1 MRISLPVAEAAAAGG
16 RAGKHG
22 KAITFLTPD
31 DTAVYFDL
39 KQVKIVDGHLPT
51 HVFSLNCLRRY
62 ARMDSRNMMLHGA
75 NLDNSHLDVKVNFLF
90 ENFKHFSVFLKLT
103 KSSK

>member
-1 MRISLPVAEAAAAGG
+1 
-16 RAGKHG
+16 
-22 KAITFLTPD
+22 
-31 DTAVYFDL
+31 
-39 KQVKIVDGHLPT
+39 
-51 HVFSLNCLRRY
+51 
-62 ARMDSRNMMLHGA
+62 MDSRNMMLHGA